1 MKSALLVSLSFFLL
15 IACNHKVE
23 VNDVDLVVNDTTTK
37 PKLKP
42 HETYEWGLKEARKDF
57 ANDSLMLIR
66 YGLEIESADRYWE
79 ILEQYGIHV
88 KSEEGCV
95 ITPAMK
101 SYNALM
107 EARIAEIYGKNF
119 WKKIEIEFNSKTQLK

>member
-1 MKSALLVSLSFFLL
+1 MKSTLLVSLSFVLL

-23 VNDVDLVVNDTTTK
+23 VKDVDLVVNDATIK

-66 YGLEIESADRYWE
+66 YGLDIESANRYWE

-101 SYNALM
+101 SYNAFM
-107 EARIAEIYGKNF
+107 ENHITDKFGKDFFNKVDKRYRF
-119 WKKIEIEFNSKTQLK
+119 LLKK

>member
-1 MKSALLVSLSFFLL
+1 MKSALLVCLPFVLL
-15 IACNHKVE
+15 IACDQKVE

-37 PKLKP
+37 HKLKP
-42 HETYEWGLKEARKDF
+42 QESYEWGLKEARKDF

-66 YGLEIESADRYWE
+66 YGLEVESANRYWE
-79 ILEQYGIHV
+79 ILKKYDVYI

-101 SYNALM
+101 SYNAFM
-107 EARIAEIYGKNF
+107 EARIAEKYGKNF